1 MSEEQIKILFLSL
14 LADITGLNEI
24 SHPLN
29 ENSTVRDIIK
39 ELIINL
45 GVEFKNIIFDST
57 GFLNKYILL
66 SLNGKDIRH
75 YNDLE
80 TILQDGDEIIFL
92 PAIAGG

>member
-1 MSEEQIKILFLSL
+1 MSEQQIKILFLSL
-14 LADITGLNEI
+14 LEDITGLNEI
-24 SHPLN
+24 SLNLN

-39 ELIINL
+39 ELITNF
-45 GVEFKNIIFDST
+45 GVEFENTILVST
-57 GFLNKYILL
+57 GILSKYILL

-75 YNDLE
+75 YNNLD